1 MDCVREVFRD
11 IQVKGSADNS
21 EMSLELQEVCTGQE
35 DLGVMNEPN
44 RV

>member
-1 MDCVREVFRD
+1 MNCVREVFRD

-21 EMSLELQEVCTGQE
+21 EMCLELQEVCTGQ